1 MKKTAALALCLI
13 AAATSSATAQM
24 FYNPGGRSF
33 DSTGSATT
41 RTSSTAPKQSE
52 DEFDYKEPEAY
63 EVNVSPEIRERIR
76 ADAAYIV
83 GEPDEALC
91 YGIARKSPKKRAAT
105 IDGFA
110 HTGNCGSLNETGMK
124 EVRDKLFNVAS
135 YDMNVTKV
143 VSCITTPRLALRYR
157 KGFDFVDVILSGGNC
172 PAVFFMYGGDTKEFS
187 AKPIKDWL
195 DTFINAVSQDLEP
208 VNPEEAAQA
217 GGNLFRKRDENEAD
231 AAPEPAQPAA
241 PKRWGR
247 RAQ

>member
-1 MKKTAALALCLI
+1 MKKTATLALYLI
-13 AAATSSATAQM
+13 MAAASASAQM

-41 RTSSTAPKQSE
+41 RTASSTPKQTE

-124 EVRDKLFNVAS
+124 EVQEKLFNVAS

-217 GGNLFRKRDENEAD
+217 GGSLFRKRDESEA
-231 AAPEPAQPAA
+231 AAPEPAQPVA